1 MSLLRLDKY
10 TPLPWEKKADGRYW
24 THITLGEVGVP
35 LTYLSP
41 GENGK
46 VQKRVEV
53 VTEEGLLNDESVR
66 SVVGLPIILTH
77 PKSRR
82 YNLNRDGLKVGH
94 LLGTVGREDGKLIAE
109 AIIDD
114 YRGVEIIDRLLAEG
128 KTPEASSS
136 YLLKDLRERD
146 DGVFE
151 QIRWL
156 YDHIAAPLLPG
167 QGRGGQNLTLRFD
180 TGDAVVEPL
189 YFLFNNDS
197 KEEKLNVSDLI
208 VRIDEKDQRILK
220 DVADDVKDAIT
231 ALQTRIDSLTK
242 DLEGAEGK
250 IGELQTEKDQL
261 QGRLDA
267 AESQGDGSEEIEAAV
282 QARFDAWNQVIPVVG
297 SDKLE
302 IDSKLTPSQIKAAAI
317 ALIDPKLDL
326 DGKSDSYIDGLW
338 EGVKGRSPRKT
349 DRFLTKKNNQRT
361 DGVEPRQRSRVV
373 ANYEGAYL
381 RSRRNAS
388 N

>member
-1 MSLLRLDKY
+1 MMDLLRLDKY
-10 TPLPWEKKADGRYW
+10 SPLPWEKKADGRYW
-24 THITLGEVGVP
+24 TYITLGEVGHP
-35 LTYLSP
+35 LTYLFP
-41 GENGK
+41 NKRGNT
-46 VQKRVEV
+46 QKRVEV
-53 VTEEGLLNDESVR
+53 VTEEGLFNDSVK
-66 SVVGLPIILTH
+66 SVAGLPILLNH

-109 AIIDD
+109 AIVDD
-114 YRGVEIIDRLLAEG
+114 YRAVEIIDRLLAEG
-128 KTPEASSS
+128 KTPEASSG
-136 YLLKDLRERD
+136 YLLKDLIARE
-146 DGVFE
+146 DGSFE
-151 QIRWL
+151 QIREE
-156 YDHIAAPLLPG
+156 YDHVAAPLLPG

-197 KEEKLNVSDLI
+197 EKKEERNVSDLI

-231 ALQTRIDSLTK
+231 ALQSRIDTLTK

-250 IGELQTEKDQL
+250 IGELEKENDTL

-267 AESQGDGSEEIEAAV
+267 ADTTTNTEDIETQV
-282 QARFDAWNQVIPVVG
+282 QARFDAWNEVIPVVG

-317 ALIDPKLDL
+317 AILNPKLNL
-326 DGKSDSYIDGLW
+326 DGKSEGYIEGLW
-338 EGVKGRSPRKT
+338 VGIKNKETRKT
-349 DRFLTKKNNQRT
+349 DRFLQTTPRNDSN
-361 DGVEPRQRSRVV
+361 DGRRSVV
-373 ANYEGAYL
+373 ANYEGAYR

>member
-1 MSLLRLDKY
+1 MDLLRLDKY
-10 TPLPWEKKADGRYW
+10 SPLPWEKKADGRYW
-24 THITLGEVGVP
+24 MHVTLGQKDIP
-35 LTYLSP
+35 LTYLFPDKS
-41 GENGK
+41 GIT
-46 VQKRVEV
+46 QKRVEI
-53 VTEEGLLNDESVR
+53 VTEEGLFNDSVK
-66 SVVGLPIILTH
+66 SVAGLPILLAH

-82 YNLNRDGLKVGH
+82 FNLNRDGLKVGH
-94 LLGTVGREDGKLIAE
+94 LLGTIGREDGKLIAE

-114 YRGVEIIDRLLAEG
+114 YRAVEIIDRLLAEG
-128 KTPEASSS
+128 KTPEASSG
-136 YLLKDLRERD
+136 YFLKELRERE
-146 DGVFE
+146 DGIFE
-151 QIRWL
+151 QIREE
-156 YDHIAAPLLPG
+156 YNHVAAPLLPG

-197 KEEKLNVSDLI
+197 EKKEERNVSDLI
-208 VRIDEKDQRILK
+208 VKIDEKDQRILK

-231 ALQTRIDSLTK
+231 ALQSRIDTLTK

-250 IGELQTEKDQL
+250 IGELEKENDTL

-267 AESQGDGSEEIEAAV
+267 ADTTTNTDEDIETQV
-282 QARFDAWNQVIPVVG
+282 QARFDAWNEVIPVVG

-317 ALIDPKLDL
+317 ALIDPKLNL
-326 DGKSDSYIDGLW
+326 DDKSNSYIDGLW
-338 EGVKGRSPRKT
+338 EGIKDRGSQRKT
-349 DRFLTKKNNQRT
+349 DRFLTQTNQRT
-361 DGVEPRQRSRVV
+361 DGVNTIRSKVV
-373 ANYEGAYL
+373 ANYEGAYR